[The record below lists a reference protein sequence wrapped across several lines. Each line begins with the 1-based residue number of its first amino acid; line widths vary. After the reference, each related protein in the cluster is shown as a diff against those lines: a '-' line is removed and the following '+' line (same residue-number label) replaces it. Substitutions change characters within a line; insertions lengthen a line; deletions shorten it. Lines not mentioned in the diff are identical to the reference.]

1 MNICPG
7 GSRAFFFFA
16 ISIDGLVRV
25 SYSWFIDNREVME
38 MSKKT
43 QYSVSNYHNEHVMR
57 WHWQKLKERHLASQ
71 GK

>member
-1 MNICPG
+1 
-7 GSRAFFFFA
+7 
-16 ISIDGLVRV
+16 
-25 SYSWFIDNREVME
+25 

-43 QYSVSNYHNEHVMR
+43 QYSVSNYHNEHVMH